1 MPTTTTSK
9 PKTKQ
14 TDPNETNMQSRD
26 QIINVLKQWT
36 DQNKLAAFSFI
47 LKDLIGPRLIR
58 NKSLVTYMNQLLR
71 DSTGI
76 SLDSSFQILSRKLI
90 KDFVR
95 KEIDKNIHEMES
107 MRKQIV
113 VLRREC
119 NSLQQQI
126 KEQSNDGLDDFEI
139 NMDIFDEI

>member
-1 MPTTTTSK
+1 
-9 PKTKQ
+9 
-14 TDPNETNMQSRD
+14 MQSRD